1 MMSALPGYIY
11 ATDSDSSVYVNLFIG
26 SKAKLSLAS
35 GTVEVTQTTRYPWD
49 GDVRITIEPSQVST
63 FDLLVRVPGWC
74 RGGSSDGG
82 LYTTTAN
89 RADSFSVTVN
99 GSSLPNLETTDGYAC
114 LHREW
119 RSGDL
124 VQIHMAMPVKRVQA
138 DERVEAD
145 RGRIALMSGPLVYC
159 LESIDN
165 GGSVDDLVLPESA
178 AITEKHRADLLGEVT
193 VLQAPG
199 QRTGS
204 GGVPTVPAEI
214 TAIPYYANANRGPV
228 SMTVWIANTAQ

>member
-1 MMSALPGYIY
+1 
-11 ATDSDSSVYVNLFIG
+11 
-26 SKAKLSLAS
+26 
-35 GTVEVTQTTRYPWD
+35 
-49 GDVRITIEPSQVST
+49 
-63 FDLLVRVPGWC
+63 
-74 RGGSSDGG
+74 DGG

-178 AITEKHRADLLGEVT
+178 
-193 VLQAPG
+193 
-199 QRTGS
+199 
-204 GGVPTVPAEI
+204 
-214 TAIPYYANANRGPV
+214 
-228 SMTVWIANTAQ
+228 